1 MTEPDV
7 NSSRRGFLKSS
18 LGASTAMGAGALIAL
33 AADES
38 TAAGDVPPR
47 APSDAKKS
55 PRIIYNDDGDSV
67 VTIPHQVPMTVHQLT
82 DLIDQFAGTQ
92 VDRYV
97 YCLGNGR
104 VAHHE
109 TRVADP
115 YWDVKGGK
123 YEKHTQFRLG
133 ENVRHLVQS
142 GFDPPATLGNR
153 AREVGMEFYLCLRM
167 NDAHFAYSKEGPEN
181 AHTAGSFWHKH
192 PEFRLGGNTPHYSR
206 HLFDY
211 SHAQVREFRLAYIE
225 ECCRKYTIDG
235 FELDFMRHPFYF
247 PPNQASTK
255 NGVMTEFVRSVRK
268 LLDTI
273 GKEKGVAIPLQV
285 IVPRTLKAGLQAGL
299 DVASWIQER
308 LVSAIVPKHFIQ
320 FNMEVPVEQFQTLTE
335 GTAVQVYPCI
345 EQRGHAGAGEDWILH
360 PDAKFRAAASR
371 YWSAKVDGLYLYN
384 YFNHRP
390 HPLCQAD
397 RQVLQEIGDPAL
409 IHRRDKHYFLASA
422 ETEVRRHFL
431 LTGTTDLAGED
442 RQVPQPLDTQPDGHA
457 TTLIIGD
464 DIVSAR
470 QQGLL
475 KRVTLRIG
483 VPGILPEG
491 DRWDIQLNGQ
501 VIPHDQQLCVAD
513 PVAFSERWIDIDLT
527 DGPDPTPGKNEIRFI
542 LHQRH
547 PLVRLPPDLTNVEL
561 LVEYN

>member
-1 MTEPDV
+1 MAEPSLDE
-7 NSSRRGFLKSS
+7 SRRGFLKSS
-18 LGASTAMGAGALIAL
+18 LGASTAMGAGALLGLTTDSGTAIGATPTPTT
-33 AADES
+33 S
-38 TAAGDVPPR
+38 T
-47 APSDAKKS
+47 AKKS

-97 YCLGNGR
+97 FCLGNGR
-104 VAHHE
+104 VASHE
-109 TRVADP
+109 SRVADQ
-115 YWDVKGGK
+115 YWDVNGGK
-123 YEKHTQFRLG
+123 YEKHSQFRVG
-133 ENVRHLVQS
+133 ENSRHLVQN
-142 GFDPPATLGNR
+142 GFDPPATLGKR
-153 AREVGMEFYLCLRM
+153 ARELSIEFYLCLRM
-167 NDAHFAYSKEGPEN
+167 NDAHFAYSKEGAEN

-192 PEFRLGGNTPHYSR
+192 PEFRLGGDTPHYSR

-211 SHAQVREFRLAYIE
+211 SHPQVREFRLAYIE

-247 PPNQASTK
+247 PPNSASMKT
-255 NGVMTEFVRSVRK
+255 GVMTEFVRTVRR

-273 GKEKGVAIPLQV
+273 GKEKGTLIPLQV
-285 IVPRTLKAGLQAGL
+285 IVPRTLKAGLQTGL
-299 DVASWIQER
+299 DVASWIQEG
-308 LVSAIVPKHFIQ
+308 LVNAIVPKHFIQ
-320 FNMEVPVEQFQTLTE
+320 FNMEVPVEQFQELTA
-335 GTAVQVYPCI
+335 GTSVQVYPCI
-345 EQRGHAGAGEDWILH
+345 EQRGQSGPGDDWLLY
-360 PDAKFRAAASR
+360 PDAKFRAAAAR
-371 YWSAKVDGLYLYN
+371 YWSANVDGLYLYN

-422 ETEVRRHFL
+422 ETEIRRHFL
-431 LTGTTDLAGED
+431 LTGTTDLAGEE
-442 RQVPQPLDTQPDGHA
+442 RQVPQALDTRPEGYA

-464 DIVSAR
+464 DVASAR
-470 QQGLL
+470 EQGLL
-475 KRVTLRIG
+475 KRVLLKVG
-483 VPGILPEG
+483 FSGILPEG
-491 DRWDIQLNGQ
+491 DRWDVKLNGQ
-501 VIPHDQQLCVAD
+501 VIPHDQQTCVAD

-527 DGPDPTPGKNEIRFI
+527 HGPDPIPGKNEVRFI

-547 PLVRLPPDLTNVEL
+547 PLVRHGPDLTNVEL